1 MTAFFPQTGGSPP
14 PGARLGLPSLRK
26 PQCPHSTHCPRP
38 HGHRPQAGNRGGG
51 GLGPTTRAGEAAKG
65 HLPCPREGRALNPV
79 SAPAPRADCPG
90 QPLRAP
96 GRSPSPGPDSGISV
110 NPANPT
116 PASEVPLGA
125 TPVTTPNTGRPLAA
139 GVPASHPRWRTRAG
153 AQGPRERKPHGWGL
167 RTEGALRTR
176 TMPTTQGSCMPAC
189 RESPSE
195 ALALWGLEL
204 V

>member
-1 MTAFFPQTGGSPP
+1 MSTQHSLSPLSRPQT
-14 PGARLGLPSLRK
+14 PGREQGW
-26 PQCPHSTHCPRP
+26 
-38 HGHRPQAGNRGGG
+38 G

-96 GRSPSPGPDSGISV
+96 GRSPRPGPDSGISV

-116 PASEVPLGA
+116 PASEAPLGA
-125 TPVTTPNTGRPLAA
+125 TPGTTPDTGRPLAA

-153 AQGPRERKPHGWGL
+153 AQGPQERKPHGWGL

-176 TMPTTQGSCMPAC
+176 TVPTTQGSCMPAC

-204 V
+204 VWGWA